1 MARAYPAIDVRWP
14 ARPADDAVD
23 RALAEVD
30 ADSPTAVENCDDGMR
45 VFFPSI
51 AHRDRALRR
60 LRVSGLTPTC
70 TPVDVADDDWAAR
83 SQASLGPVTID
94 KIVVTPPWAKVP
106 ERDRLQIV
114 IQPSMGFGTGH
125 HASTRLC
132 LRLLQR
138 LDVNQK
144 RVVDV
149 GTGSGVLA
157 LVAARLGAS
166 RTLAVDSDPDALA
179 AAAENLHLNGL
190 TSAIELRQV
199 DLETAVN
206 SLHSRFDVVLANL
219 TGGLLIRHVRT
230 LLGLAA
236 PDGILIV
243 SGLEAVEADD
253 VREAFA
259 AEGGVQD
266 LRLDEDGWAGLTFRP
281 RFQRPVTSNP
291 TRSTAR

>member
-1 MARAYPAIDVRWP
+1 MSRSHPALDLSWP
-14 ARPADDAVD
+14 TAPDADAVG
-23 RALAEVD
+23 RTLAEID
-30 ADSPTAVENCDDGMR
+30 ADSPTAVEERDDGVR
-45 VFFPSI
+45 VFFPS
-51 AHRDRALRR
+51 AALRDRALKR
-60 LRVSGLTPTC
+60 LRELDLTPTC
-70 TPVDVADDDWAAR
+70 TCTPVEVPDDDWAAR

-94 KIVVTPPWAKVP
+94 RIVVTPPWASEPVTP
-106 ERDRLQIV
+106 GQIQIV

-138 LDVNQK
+138 LDVQRR

-157 LVAARLGAS
+157 LAAARLGAS
-166 RTLAVDSDPDALA
+166 RILALDSDPDALA
-179 AAAENLHLNGL
+179 AAADNLHVNGL

-199 DLETAVN
+199 DFGTDAN
-206 SLHSRFDVVLANL
+206 SLSDRFDVVLANL

-253 VREAFA
+253 VREAFV
-259 AEGGVQD
+259 AEGWDQD
-266 LRLDEDGWAGLTFRP
+266 LRLDEDGWAGLTFNRLLK
-281 RFQRPVTSNP
+281 NP
-291 TRSTAR
+291 AI